1 MLTRSIEVKIGDR
14 LAQVRKIRKLS
25 QKELADR
32 SGLTYWAI
40 SRIER
45 NDRDP
50 GFRTVQRL
58 ARALEISLA
67 DFVAPVDEE
76 VGA

>member
-14 LAQVRKIRKLS
+14 LAQVRRNRKLS

-58 ARALEISLA
+58 ARALDISLA